1 MHRAMAGPSCRP
13 PVPIESSRACRS
25 SGCKEQTKS
34 MAASDN
40 EKSRLDEAARAGW
53 LYFIAGHTQD
63 EIAKMLKVSRAS
75 AQRLVSLCL
84 AERLITFRLEHPIA
98 ACMELAA
105 RLKEAFKL
113 AYCEVV
119 PNDPAAPQSAAGIAE
134 RAANMLELMLRSDKP
149 VVVALGTGRAV
160 RAAVERVSPIDRPN
174 HQIVS
179 LVGNISADGSASFF
193 DTVGRLAD
201 LTRSRHYPMPL
212 PFLMS
217 SEDERNRMVRID
229 PIAKVKAVAAKADLR
244 LIGIG
249 QMDQKA
255 QVHVDGF
262 VTREEL
268 FEMMRLGAIGEV
280 TGWAYDTKG
289 KLIKGGTNKR
299 LTSIPPEMPAQA
311 TTIGAALGQAKV
323 PAIRAALLGRLVNG
337 LITDEATARAVLDR

>member
-1 MHRAMAGPSCRP
+1 MIEERNDWFLDGRNARLMASTEG
-13 PVPIESSRACRS
+13 
-25 SGCKEQTKS
+25 
-34 MAASDN
+34 D
-40 EKSRLDEAARAGW
+40 KSRLDDAARAGW

-63 EIAKMLKVSRAS
+63 EIARMLQVSRAS

-98 ACMELAA
+98 ACMELAS
-105 RLKEAFKL
+105 RLKERFGL
-113 AYCEVV
+113 SNCEVV
-119 PNDPAAPQSAAGIAE
+119 PFDPAAPLSTAGIAE
-134 RAANMLELMLRSDKP
+134 RCANVLETTLRSDTP

-160 RAAVERVSPIDRPN
+160 RSAVERFSPVDRPF

-201 LTRSRHYPMPL
+201 RTGARHYPMPL

-217 SEDERNRMVRID
+217 SEGERDRMVRID
-229 PIAKVKAVAAKADLR
+229 PIAKVKAVADKADLR

-255 QVHVDGF
+255 QMHVDGF

-268 FEMMRLGAIGEV
+268 LEMMRLGAVGEI
-280 TGWAYDTKG
+280 TGWAYDAKG
-289 KLIKGGTNKR
+289 RLINGGTNRR
-299 LTSIPPEMPAQA
+299 LTSIPPQVPAET
-311 TTIGAALGQAKV
+311 TTIAAAIGPGKV
-323 PAIRAALLGRLVNG
+323 PAIKAALAGRLING
-337 LITDEATARAVLDR
+337 LITDEATARAVLA

>member
-1 MHRAMAGPSCRP
+1 
-13 PVPIESSRACRS
+13 
-25 SGCKEQTKS
+25 
-34 MAASDN
+34 MAAPDN
-40 EKSRLDEAARAGW
+40 EKSRLDDAARAGW

-63 EIAKMLKVSRAS
+63 EIAKMLQVSRAS

-98 ACMELAA
+98 ACMELAS
-105 RLKEAFKL
+105 RLKERFDL
-113 AYCEVV
+113 VHCDVV
-119 PNDPAAPQSAAGIAE
+119 PSDPAAPLSNAGIAE
-134 RAANMLELMLRSDKP
+134 RSANLLELTLRSETP
-149 VVVALGTGRAV
+149 VIVALGTGRAV
-160 RAAVERVSPIDRPN
+160 RAAVERVSPIERPD

-179 LVGNISADGSASFF
+179 LVGNISADGSASFY

-201 LTRSRHYPMPL
+201 RTGARHYPMPL

-217 SEDERNRMVRID
+217 SEDERNRMIRID
-229 PIAKVKAVAAKADLR
+229 PIARVRAVAARADLR

-268 FEMMRLGAIGEV
+268 LEMMRLGAVGEV
-280 TGWAYDTKG
+280 TGWAYDAKG
-289 KLIKGGTNKR
+289 RLIKGGTNKR
-299 LTSIPPEMPAQA
+299 LTSIPPQIPAA
-311 TTIGAALGQAKV
+311 STTIAAAVGAAKV
-323 PAIRAALLGRLVNG
+323 PSIKAALAGRVING

>member
-1 MHRAMAGPSCRP
+1 
-13 PVPIESSRACRS
+13 
-25 SGCKEQTKS
+25 

-63 EIAKMLKVSRAS
+63 EIAKMLQVSRAS

-105 RLKEAFKL
+105 RLRDFFHL
-113 AYCEVV
+113 VYCEVV
-119 PNDPAAPQSAAGIAE
+119 PTDPAAPLSAAGIVE
-134 RAANMLELMLRSDKP
+134 RAANVLDSTLRTEKP
-149 VVVALGTGRAV
+149 VIVALGTGRAV
-160 RAAVERVSPIDRPN
+160 RAAVERVSPIDCPN

-201 LTRSRHYPMPL
+201 RTRARHYPMPL

-217 SEDERNRMVRID
+217 SAGER
-229 PIAKVKAVAAKADLR
+229 
-244 LIGIG
+244 
-249 QMDQKA
+249 A

-262 VTREEL
+262 VSREEL
-268 FEMMRLGAIGEV
+268 FEMMRLGAVGEL
-280 TGWAYDTKG
+280 TGWAFDAKG
-289 KLIKGGTNKR
+289 RIIDGGTNQR
-299 LTSIPPEMPAQA
+299 LTSIPPQ
-311 TTIGAALGQAKV
+311 V
-323 PAIRAALLGRLVNG
+323 PAKALING
-337 LITDEATARAVLDR
+337 LVTDETTASAILKQQ

>member
-1 MHRAMAGPSCRP
+1 
-13 PVPIESSRACRS
+13 
-25 SGCKEQTKS
+25 
-34 MAASDN
+34 MAAPDN
-40 EKSRLDEAARAGW
+40 EKSRLDDAARAGW

-63 EIAKMLKVSRAS
+63 EIAKMLQVSRAS

-98 ACMELAA
+98 ACMELAS
-105 RLKEAFKL
+105 RLKERFDL
-113 AYCEVV
+113 VHCEVV
-119 PNDPAAPQSAAGIAE
+119 PTDPAAPTSNAGIAE
-134 RAANMLELMLRSDKP
+134 RSANLLEMTLRSETP
-149 VVVALGTGRAV
+149 VIVALGTGRAV
-160 RAAVERVSPIDRPN
+160 RAAVERVSPIERPD

-179 LVGNISADGSASFF
+179 LVGNISADGSASFY

-201 LTRSRHYPMPL
+201 RTGARHYPMPL

-217 SEDERNRMVRID
+217 SEDERNRMVRIE
-229 PIAKVKAVAAKADLR
+229 PIARVRAVAAKADLR

-268 FEMMRLGAIGEV
+268 LEMMRLGAAGEV
-280 TGWAYDTKG
+280 TGWAYDAKG
-289 KLIKGGTNKR
+289 RLIKGGTNKR
-299 LTSIPPEMPAQA
+299 LTSIPPQIPAQS
-311 TTIGAALGQAKV
+311 TTIAAAVGAAKV
-323 PAIRAALLGRLVNG
+323 PAIKAALAGRVVNG

>member
-1 MHRAMAGPSCRP
+1 MTAPDS
-13 PVPIESSRACRS
+13 
-25 SGCKEQTKS
+25 
-34 MAASDN
+34 
-40 EKSRLDEAARAGW
+40 EKSRLDDAARAGW

-63 EIAKMLKVSRAS
+63 EIAKMLQVSRAS

-105 RLKEAFKL
+105 KL
-113 AYCEVV
+113 RGRFDLMHCEVV
-119 PNDPAAPQSAAGIAE
+119 PTDPASPSSAVGIAE
-134 RAANMLELMLRSDKP
+134 RCANLLDLTLRPETP
-149 VVVALGTGRAV
+149 VIVALGTGRAV
-160 RAAVERVSPIDRPN
+160 RAAVERVTPIERPN

-201 LTRSRHYPMPL
+201 RTGARHYPMTL

-229 PIAKVKAVAAKADLR
+229 PIAKVKAIAAKADLR
-244 LIGIG
+244 LVGIG

-268 FEMMRLGAIGEV
+268 FEMMRLGAVGEV
-280 TGWAYDTKG
+280 TGWAYDAKG
-289 KLIKGGTNKR
+289 RLIKGGTNKR
-299 LTSIPPEMPAQA
+299 LTSIPPQMPAQT
-311 TTIGAALGQAKV
+311 TTIAAALGQAKV
-323 PAIRAALLGRLVNG
+323 PAIRAALAGRLVNG

>member
-1 MHRAMAGPSCRP
+1 MVAPDG
-13 PVPIESSRACRS
+13 
-25 SGCKEQTKS
+25 
-34 MAASDN
+34 

-63 EIAKMLKVSRAS
+63 EIAKMLQISRAS

-105 RLKEAFKL
+105 RLKEAFRL

-119 PNDPAAPQSAAGIAE
+119 PSDPAAPQSVAGIAE
-134 RAANMLELMLRSDKP
+134 RAANVLELILRGDKP

-201 LTRSRHYPMPL
+201 VTRSRHYPMPL

-217 SEDERNRMVRID
+217 SEKERDQMLRLEPISKVR
-229 PIAKVKAVAAKADLR
+229 ALAAKADLR

-249 QMDQKA
+249 QMDQSA
-255 QVHVDGF
+255 QVLVDGF
-262 VTREEL
+262 VTRQEL
-268 FEMMRLGAIGEV
+268 FDMMRRGAAGEL
-280 TGWAYDTKG
+280 TGWAFDAEG
-289 KLIKGGTNKR
+289 RIIDGGTNCR
-299 LTSIPPEMPAQA
+299 LTSIPPRVPAA
-311 TTIGAALGQAKV
+311 ALTIGAAVGKAKV
-323 PAIRAALLGRLVNG
+323 SAIQAALKGRLING
-337 LITDEATARAVLDR
+337 LITDEATAGAILRR

>member
-1 MHRAMAGPSCRP
+1 MVAP
-13 PVPIESSRACRS
+13 
-25 SGCKEQTKS
+25 
-34 MAASDN
+34 DN
-40 EKSRLDEAARAGW
+40 EKSRLDDAARAGW

-63 EIAKMLKVSRAS
+63 EIAKMLQVSRAS

-98 ACMELAA
+98 TCMELAS
-105 RLKEAFKL
+105 RLKERFDL
-113 AYCEVV
+113 VHCEVV
-119 PNDPAAPQSAAGIAE
+119 PSDPAAPLSTAGIAE
-134 RAANMLELMLRSDKP
+134 RSANLLEMTLRSETP
-149 VVVALGTGRAV
+149 VIVALGTGRAV
-160 RAAVERVSPIDRPN
+160 RAAVERVSPIERPD

-179 LVGNISADGSASFF
+179 LVGNISADGSASFY

-201 LTRSRHYPMPL
+201 RTGARHYPMPL

-229 PIAKVKAVAAKADLR
+229 PIARVRAVAAKADLR

-268 FEMMRLGAIGEV
+268 LEMMRLGAIGEV
-280 TGWAYDTKG
+280 TGWAYDAKG
-289 KLIKGGTNKR
+289 RLIKGGTNKR
-299 LTSIPPEMPAQA
+299 LTSIPPQIPALS
-311 TTIGAALGQAKV
+311 TTIAAAVGAGKV
-323 PAIRAALLGRLVNG
+323 PAIKAALAGHVVNG
-337 LITDEATARAVLDR
+337 LITDEATARAVLER

>member
-1 MHRAMAGPSCRP
+1 MASTEG
-13 PVPIESSRACRS
+13 
-25 SGCKEQTKS
+25 
-34 MAASDN
+34 
-40 EKSRLDEAARAGW
+40 EKSRLDDAARAGW

-63 EIAKMLKVSRAS
+63 EIAKMLQVSRAS

-105 RLKEAFKL
+105 GLKQRYHL
-113 AYCEVV
+113 SHCEVV
-119 PNDPAAPQSAAGIAE
+119 PTDPAAPLSTAGIAE
-134 RAANMLELMLRSDKP
+134 RCANLLEATLRSETP
-149 VVVALGTGRAV
+149 VIVALGTGRAV
-160 RAAVERVSPIDRPN
+160 RAAVERVSSIDRPN

-201 LTRSRHYPMPL
+201 RTGARHYPMPL

-217 SEDERNRMVRID
+217 SEDERNRMVRIE

-244 LIGIG
+244 LIGVG

-262 VTREEL
+262 VTRAEL
-268 FEMMRLGAIGEV
+268 FEMMRLGAVGEI
-280 TGWAYDTKG
+280 TGWAYDARG
-289 KLIKGGTNKR
+289 KLIKGGTNAR
-299 LTSIPPEMPAQA
+299 LTSIPPQA
-311 TTIGAALGQAKV
+311 AAATATIAAAIGPAKV
-323 PAIRAALLGRLVNG
+323 PAIKAALAGRLING
-337 LITDEATARAVLDR
+337 LITDEATARAILD

>member
-1 MHRAMAGPSCRP
+1 
-13 PVPIESSRACRS
+13 
-25 SGCKEQTKS
+25 
-34 MAASDN
+34 MAAADS

-63 EIAKMLKVSRAS
+63 EIAKMLQVSRAS

-105 RLKEAFKL
+105 RLKDAFKL

-119 PNDPAAPQSAAGIAE
+119 PSDPAAPQSVAGIAE
-134 RAANMLELMLRSDKP
+134 RAANMLESMLRGDKP
-149 VVVALGTGRAV
+149 VIVALGTGRAV

-201 LTRSRHYPMPL
+201 VTRSRHYPMPL

-217 SEDERNRMVRID
+217 SDKERSHMLRLEPISKVR
-229 PIAKVKAVAAKADLR
+229 ALAAKADLR
-244 LIGIG
+244 LVGIG
-249 QMDQKA
+249 QMDQSA
-255 QVHVDGF
+255 QVLVDGF
-262 VTREEL
+262 VTRQEL
-268 FEMMRLGAIGEV
+268 LDMLRRGAAGEL
-280 TGWAYDTKG
+280 TGWAFDAEG
-289 KLIKGGTNKR
+289 RIIDGGTNRR
-299 LTSIPPEMPAQA
+299 LTSIPPRVPAA
-311 TTIGAALGQAKV
+311 ALTIGAAVGKAKV
-323 PAIRAALLGRLVNG
+323 SAIRAALKGRLING
-337 LITDEATARAVLDR
+337 LITDEVTASGILGK

>member
-1 MHRAMAGPSCRP
+1 
-13 PVPIESSRACRS
+13 
-25 SGCKEQTKS
+25 
-34 MAASDN
+34 MAAPEN
-40 EKSRLDEAARAGW
+40 EKARLDDAARAGW

-63 EIAKMLKVSRAS
+63 EIAKMLQVSRAS

-98 ACMELAA
+98 ACMELAST
-105 RLKEAFKL
+105 LKGQFDL
-113 AYCEVV
+113 VHCEVV
-119 PNDPAAPQSAAGIAE
+119 PTDPASPQSTAGIAE
-134 RAANMLELMLRSDKP
+134 RCANLLDSTLRSETP
-149 VVVALGTGRAV
+149 VIVALGTGRAV
-160 RAAVERVSPIDRPN
+160 RAAVERVTPIDRPN

-201 LTRSRHYPMPL
+201 RTGARHYPMPL

-217 SEDERNRMVRID
+217 TEDERNRMVRIE
-229 PIAKVKAVAAKADLR
+229 PIAKIKAIAAKADLR

-268 FEMMRLGAIGEV
+268 FEMMRLGAVGEV
-280 TGWAYDTKG
+280 TGWAYDAKG
-289 KLIKGGTNKR
+289 HLIKGGTNKR
-299 LTSIPPEMPAQA
+299 LTSIPPQVPAKT
-311 TTIGAALGQAKV
+311 TTIAAAIGKVKV
-323 PAIRAALLGRLVNG
+323 PAISAALVGRLING
-337 LITDEATARAVLDR
+337 LITDESTARSILER